1 MRGVGLLADREYQ
14 ERAARNQSLFREV
27 NERIRGLP
35 DRPPAVYE
43 LFICECHRD
52 GCTEPISLT
61 MAEYEA
67 IRSDPTR
74 FVVTPGHFDP
84 KVETCVHAQDGRF
97 QVVEKIERS
106 AEVAERLDPRGSE

>member
-1 MRGVGLLADREYQ
+1 LPTDREHQ

-52 GCTEPISLT
+52 GCATPISLT
-61 MAEYEA
+61 IEEYEA
-67 IRSDPTR
+67 IRSDPAR

-84 KVETCVHAQDGRF
+84 KVEKSVHMQDGRF